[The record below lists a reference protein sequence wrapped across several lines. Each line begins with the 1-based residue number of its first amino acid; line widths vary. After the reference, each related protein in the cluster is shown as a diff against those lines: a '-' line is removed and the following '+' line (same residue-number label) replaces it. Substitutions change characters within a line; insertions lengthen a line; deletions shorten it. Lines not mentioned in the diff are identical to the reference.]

1 MSNYEIGLQL
11 NAWMDVEIFDYFSQI
26 EHGGVEQGSLL
37 AGDLVALLPEQF
49 ADVLFARLVG
59 GFFEEVENFFPD
71 VHVFQHL

>member
-71 VHVFQHL
+71 VHVFQH